1 MSEYFVG
8 KEGFVWWQGVVEDRN
23 DPLKLGRCRVRIAAF
38 HTNKQTDLPTNAL
51 PWAHPIQ
58 PITSAAMGGVGTS
71 PIGPVE
77 GTWVVGFFRDGANA
91 QEPVMFGT
99 LGGFPEMSGDLHQGA
114 AFGDPL
120 GNSNGTEYYIITQ
133 RPGSTYGPTGTEAY
147 PRQKFVYKG
156 GTKGDKT
163 KTLTYMFT
171 PSDAVLAQPD
181 KKGDSDTNR
190 LSRNDTGLR
199 PTAGAAGLHYSQ
211 LGSIDKMISSA
222 TSLGVSLTSLSTS
235 LPQTLQKV
243 SSGEAWSNIAKDV
256 DEAKDAW
263 GAAVAVGGTL
273 KQGLEH
279 VQQIKSDVLQVQ
291 RSVIDGINAAKQLA
305 DNMVEEGIEYIS
317 EITGITEKKKQLLA
331 AYNTAIDALRTVG
344 ISILDGG
351 PEVIKDV
358 AKKQGI
364 TEQELL
370 QVISLTFNEPQAHPL
385 YALKEEGREINVSIA
400 STASISAAL
409 LSNVGSLGSS
419 LISNFGTI
427 GLPSV
432 VTETIDTMSASV
444 KEFASAITDNVTS
457 SISGLL
463 DTNAVTG
470 ILPISEM
477 VDAGK
482 HLGFAGPDTIV
493 SPLSVVSMP
502 TAAEAGWSLPSLSDV
517 GDHLT
522 GFIGSFV
529 PTGIGGGG
537 WSEPP
542 NPYAALYP
550 YNHVRESESG
560 HIQEFDD
567 TPGSERIHTYHKA
580 GTFDEIHPDGSHVE
594 KIVGHNYT
602 IVAKD
607 NMVYILGSASVTC
620 DGNMKLKVAGD
631 LDIDVGGNLSIMV
644 GGSKVENVSAI
655 VAEQYGAQMT
665 SVATLQTNT
674 ALARTSQIGTADL
687 IVAGTNV
694 AIKSPAID
702 LN

>member
-1 MSEYFVG
+1 
-8 KEGFVWWQGVVEDRN
+8 
-23 DPLKLGRCRVRIAAF
+23 
-38 HTNKQTDLPTNAL
+38 
-51 PWAHPIQ
+51 
-58 PITSAAMGGVGTS
+58 
-71 PIGPVE
+71 
-77 GTWVVGFFRDGANA
+77 
-91 QEPVMFGT
+91 
-99 LGGFPEMSGDLHQGA
+99 
-114 AFGDPL
+114 
-120 GNSNGTEYYIITQ
+120 
-133 RPGSTYGPTGTEAY
+133 
-147 PRQKFVYKG
+147 
-156 GTKGDKT
+156 
-163 KTLTYMFT
+163 
-171 PSDAVLAQPD
+171 
-181 KKGDSDTNR
+181 
-190 LSRNDTGLR
+190 
-199 PTAGAAGLHYSQ
+199 
-211 LGSIDKMISSA
+211 
-222 TSLGVSLTSLSTS
+222 
-235 LPQTLQKV
+235 
-243 SSGEAWSNIAKDV
+243 
-256 DEAKDAW
+256 
-263 GAAVAVGGTL
+263 
-273 KQGLEH
+273 
-279 VQQIKSDVLQVQ
+279 
-291 RSVIDGINAAKQLA
+291 
-305 DNMVEEGIEYIS
+305 
-317 EITGITEKKKQLLA
+317 
-331 AYNTAIDALRTVG
+331 
-344 ISILDGG
+344 
-351 PEVIKDV
+351 
-358 AKKQGI
+358 
-364 TEQELL
+364 
-370 QVISLTFNEPQAHPL
+370 
-385 YALKEEGREINVSIA
+385 
-400 STASISAAL
+400 
-409 LSNVGSLGSS
+409 
-419 LISNFGTI
+419 
-427 GLPSV
+427 
-432 VTETIDTMSASV
+432 MSASD

-477 VDAGK
+477 ADAGK

-644 GGSKVENVSAI
+644 GGNKIENVSAI
-655 VAEQYGAQMT
+655 VAEQYGGAHMTTVGGAQTT
-665 SVATLQTNT
+665 SVGA
-674 ALARTSQIGTADL
+674 ARTTTVGLLDL
-687 IVAGTNV
+687 TMAGLIKKVA
-694 AIKSPAID
+694 KRID

>member
-38 HTNKQTDLPTNAL
+38 HTNMQNDLPTFDL

-99 LGGFPEMSGDLHQGA
+99 LGGFPEMSGVVHQGA

-171 PSDAVLAQPD
+171 ASDAVLAQPN

-190 LSRNDTGLR
+190 LARNDTGLR
-199 PTAGAAGLHYSQ
+199 PTENTAGIHYSQ
-211 LGSIDKMISSA
+211 LGSIDKLLSSA
-222 TSLGVSLTSLSTS
+222 VTLGVSASSLSSNLAT
-235 LPQTLQKV
+235 TLQKV
-243 SSGEAWSNIAKDV
+243 SSGEGWSRLAKDV
-256 DEAKDAW
+256 DESKDAW
-263 GAAVAVGGTL
+263 DAAVAVGGTL

-279 VQQIKSDVLQVQ
+279 VQRVKSDALQFKQ
-291 RSVIDGINAAKQLA
+291 AVINGINAAKQLA

-317 EITGITEKKKQLLA
+317 EITGITEKRRQLA
-331 AYNTAIDALRTVG
+331 KIYATAIDALQTVG

-358 AKKQGI
+358 AKRQGI

-385 YALKEEGREINVSIA
+385 YALKEEGREKSITIA
-400 STASISAAL
+400 ATASVSAAL
-409 LSNVGSLGSS
+409 LSNVASLGGS
-419 LISNFGTI
+419 LISSFGTI
-427 GLPSV
+427 GLP
-432 VTETIDTMSASV
+432 EILQEGIDTITGPFQEVLDALGIQGLTEPTISAAKGV
-444 KEFASAITDNVTS
+444 KAFTAPNLDGA
-457 SISGLL
+457 GLQYFN
-463 DTNAVTG
+463 DV
-470 ILPISEM
+470 
-477 VDAGK
+477 GK
-482 HLGFAGPDTIV
+482 VI
-493 SPLSVVSMP
+493 MP
-502 TAAEAGWSLPSLSDV
+502 TAAEVGFSLPSLSDV
-517 GDHLT
+517 SLSDAF
-522 GFIGSFV
+522 GFIGGFV
-529 PTGIGGGG
+529 NTGLSGGG

-567 TPGSERIHTYHKA
+567 TPGYERIHTYHKA

-607 NMVYILGSASVTC
+607 NIVYILGSAAVTC
-620 DGNMKLKVAGD
+620 DGSMKLKVAGD

-644 GGSKVENVSAI
+644 GGNKIENVSAI
-655 VAEQYGAQMT
+655 VAEQYGGAHMTTVGGAQTT
-665 SVATLQTNT
+665 SVGA
-674 ALARTSQIGTADL
+674 ARTTTVGLLDL
-687 IVAGTNV
+687 TMAGLIKKVA
-694 AIKSPAID
+694 KRID